1 MKAKRA
7 ELDLLKMIFAA
18 GGAIAASD
26 DRLAP
31 FEFDAEPDSLE
42 NCVAFGWLRTAR
54 LDAGGMQYQLTQHG
68 RNLIEG
74 EQLA

>member
-7 ELDLLKMIFAA
+7 ELDLLQMIAAA

-42 NCVAFGWLRTAR
+42 NCVAFGWLRTAP
-54 LDAGGMQYQLTQHG
+54 LDCGALAYHLTPDGRKLIAGTS
-68 RNLIEG
+68 
-74 EQLA
+74 